1 MKKLILLLLF
11 IPLVFSCLEKK
22 SCGKIVQKY
31 TDNGKY
37 YFAMRAIGKGGA
49 SGDGNPIGSDVFGD
63 AEVSKKIYESFNV
76 DDDYCIE

>member
-1 MKKLILLLLF
+1 MKKLIFLLLF
-11 IPLVFSCLEKK
+11 SPLVSCLEKK

-37 YFAMRAIGKGGA
+37 YFAMRAFGGGGVSGEGKPAGA
-49 SGDGNPIGSDVFGD
+49 DVFGD
-63 AEVSKKIYESFNV
+63 AEVSKKTYESFDV

>member
-1 MKKLILLLLF
+1 MKKLLLLLLF
-11 IPLVFSCLEKK
+11 IPLFSCLEKK

-37 YFAMRAIGKGGA
+37 YFAMRAIGSGGA
-49 SGDGNPIGSDVFGD
+49 SGDGNPVGSDVFGD
-63 AEVSKKIYESFNV
+63 AEVSKKVYESFDI

>member
-11 IPLVFSCLEKK
+11 IPLVSCLEKE
-22 SCGKIVQKY
+22 SCGVIVQKY
-31 TDNGKY
+31 IDNGKY
-37 YFAMRAIGKGGA
+37 YFAMRAIGSGGA

>member
-1 MKKLILLLLF
+1 MKKLLLLLLL
-11 IPLVFSCLEKK
+11 ISLVSCLEKK

-31 TDNGKY
+31 IDNGKY
-37 YFAMRAIGKGGA
+37 YFAMTAIGGG
-49 SGDGNPIGSDVFGD
+49 GGVDGNGDVFGD